1 MACPIC
7 ASPEGSAITDG
18 MRAGAAVLIVT
29 STIVMGAIARFAI
42 RIWMRER
49 AADNAKGADA

>member
-7 ASPEGSAITDG
+7 ATPEGSAITDG

-29 STIVMGAIARFAI
+29 STIVIGAIARFAI
-42 RIWMRER
+42 RMWLQER
-49 AADNAKGADA
+49 AAEGAKGADA

>member
-29 STIVMGAIARFAI
+29 SAIVIGLIARFAL
-42 RIWMRER
+42 RLWMQER
-49 AADNAKGADA
+49 AAEAAKGADA

>member
-29 STIVMGAIARFAI
+29 STLVLGAIARAAI
-42 RIWMRER
+42 RMWMQER
-49 AADNAKGADA
+49 AAESVKGVDA